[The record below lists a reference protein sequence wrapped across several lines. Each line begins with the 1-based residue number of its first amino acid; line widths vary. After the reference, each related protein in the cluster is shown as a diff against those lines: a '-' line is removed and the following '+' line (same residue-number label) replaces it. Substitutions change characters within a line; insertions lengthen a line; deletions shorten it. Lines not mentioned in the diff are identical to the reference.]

1 VNLQDLKYL
10 LAIAEHRHFSRAAEA
25 CNITQPTLSN
35 QIRKLEQSLGVTLLE
50 RTSKRVTLTP
60 VGIQI
65 LTHARAALHQTE
77 EIESIAQG
85 ARDPLVGPLR
95 LGVIPTL
102 APYLMPLILRPLRTK
117 YPKLTLELWED
128 KTPALVEGLRNRQL
142 DAALLATPADAPE
155 TTEIELF
162 REPLLS
168 ALPPDHHLARSISLE
183 ENALADDLL
192 VLAEGHCLASQA
204 LETCG
209 ARSIPGPIPR
219 NAMHAGTLETLVHLV
234 AAGYGVT
241 LIPALAA
248 ESLGRL
254 GIVIIPLIHK
264 PFRTI
269 RLASRPGFPRPQAL
283 RALEKV
289 IREAVHFGNQGRQSG
304 STKSAAP
311 PAKTPARSK
320 RVPATS
326 RPRA

>member
-1 VNLQDLKYL
+1 MNLQDLKYL
-10 LAIAEHRHFSRAAEA
+10 LAIAEHGQFSRAAKA
-25 CNITQPTLSN
+25 CSISQPTLSN
-35 QIRKLEQSLGVTLLE
+35 QIRKLEQSLGVILLE
-50 RTSKRVTLTP
+50 RTSKRVSLTY
-60 VGIQI
+60 VGVQI
-65 LTHARAALHQTE
+65 LEHARAALHQTE

-102 APYLMPLILRPLRTK
+102 APYLMPLILGPLRK
-117 YPKLTLELWED
+117 QCPKLTLELWED
-128 KTPALVEGLRNRQL
+128 QTRALVEGLRNRQL

-162 REPLLS
+162 REPLLA
-168 ALPPDHHLARSISLE
+168 ALPSDHPLATAQTVDEKALAR
-183 ENALADDLL
+183 DLL

-234 AAGYGVT
+234 AAGYGTT

-254 GIVIIPLIHK
+254 GIVIIPFVHK
-264 PFRTI
+264 PCRTI

-283 RALEKV
+283 RALERV
-289 IREAVHFGNQGRQSG
+289 IRAAVPFCGVSQSDAPPT
-304 STKSAAP
+304 SSP
-311 PAKTPARSK
+311 PAKARAKLKQRNPVGGSG
-320 RVPATS
+320 A
-326 RPRA
+326 

>member
-10 LAIAEHRHFSRAAEA
+10 LAIAEHRQFSRAADA

-35 QIRKLEQSLGVTLLE
+35 QIRKLEKSLGVTLLE
-50 RTSKRVTLTP
+50 RTNKRVSLTH
-60 VGIQI
+60 VGVRI
-65 LTHARAALHQTE
+65 LEHARAALHQTE

-102 APYLMPLILRPLRTK
+102 APYLMPLILRPLRK
-117 YPKLTLELWED
+117 QYPRLTLELWED
-128 KTPALVEGLRNRQL
+128 QTHALVAGLRSRQL

-162 REPLLS
+162 REPLLA
-168 ALPPDHHLARSISLE
+168 ALPPDHHLARFNSLDE
-183 ENALADDLL
+183 SALAEDLL
-192 VLAEGHCLASQA
+192 VLAEGHCLANQA

-219 NAMHAGTLETLVHLV
+219 NAMHAGTLETLAHLV
-234 AAGYGVT
+234 AASYGTT
-241 LIPALAA
+241 LVPALAA
-248 ESLGRL
+248 DSLARL
-254 GIVIIPLIHK
+254 GIVIIPFTGK

-289 IREAVHFGNQGRQSG
+289 IRAAVHFSDEQQR
-304 STKSAAP
+304 AAP
-311 PAKTPARSK
+311 ETLFAHSASASAPSRRIQAA
-320 RVPATS
+320 S
-326 RPRA
+326 RPKA